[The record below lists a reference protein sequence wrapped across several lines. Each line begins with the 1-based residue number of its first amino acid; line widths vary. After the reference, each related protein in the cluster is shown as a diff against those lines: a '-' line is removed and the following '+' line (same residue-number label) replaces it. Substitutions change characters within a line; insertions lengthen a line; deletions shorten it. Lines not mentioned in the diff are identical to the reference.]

1 MDDEILKYRMCVY
14 LYIYIYIVNKSVY
27 IILLSYLNIIDIFY
41 LYDIYI
47 YMSFSLLIDFPKIK
61 DSILLMVQNSG

>member
-14 LYIYIYIVNKSVY
+14 LYIYIVNKSVY

-47 YMSFSLLIDFPKIK
+47 YICPFPCSLTSPK
-61 DSILLMVQNSG
+61 LRTAYF